1 MIARSTSAQG
11 APRRADDSSRG
22 GGEPIGGPGG
32 GAYVTDRDPAMW
44 VVWVAIAVSLLVWP
58 FALGLGFNEPVG
70 RVAPN
75 YTPYFK
81 LHNWWPY
88 PFFLLGLAPAL
99 WLTWRPM
106 LRAWVDLARSG
117 VLRAASGRPNAAGI
131 DAVVAALC
139 RWRWV
144 AVAAALAVTLAINIV
159 DRAELAGLYND
170 APLQTQRS
178 YACNWPEPFVLWIL
192 QHTDDGFACSD
203 TPYADP
209 AAGGPKADPSA
220 AWNGPHVA
228 PNFAQVAFFILTT
241 LQQLVIVFLA
251 ALAIAQ
257 LLLHSAL
264 FALFERLP
272 AARQYGLRL
281 ALNCRSPVNEFG
293 LERWNHALN
302 NFYWAVSPALLGVF
316 LSRAAT
322 PEAEYLPGQA
332 MLGVAVPLCLLAP
345 MAATIVARQLRLPD
359 AWSTLEPD
367 GEVPAEDYRRQQLWP
382 LDRNWSSKLGI
393 VLAFALA
400 ALSIGFELGE
410 LISL

>member
-1 MIARSTSAQG
+1 
-11 APRRADDSSRG
+11 
-22 GGEPIGGPGG
+22 
-32 GAYVTDRDPAMW
+32 MW
-44 VVWVAIAVSLLVWP
+44 GVWAAIAGSLLVWA
-58 FALGLGFNEPVG
+58 FVLGWGFDDPVG
-70 RVAPN
+70 AVAPG

-81 LHNWWPY
+81 LHNWWPF

-106 LRAWVDLARSG
+106 LRAWADLARSG
-117 VLRAASGRPNAAGI
+117 VLRAPDGRPEAASVE
-131 DAVVAALC
+131 AVLAAVC
-139 RWRWV
+139 RWRWA
-144 AVAAALAVTLAINIV
+144 AVAAALAVTLAINVV

-170 APLQTQRS
+170 APRQTQRS
-178 YACNWPEPFVLWIL
+178 YACAWPDPFVLWIL
-192 QHTDDGFACSD
+192 KDTDGGFACAH
-203 TPYADP
+203 TPEPDP
-209 AAGGPKADPSA
+209 AGDATPAEPPA
-220 AWNGPHVA
+220 AWHGPHLE
-228 PNFAQVAFFILTT
+228 PDPAQVTFFILTT

-251 ALAIAQ
+251 ALAVAQ

-272 AARQYGLRL
+272 AARRHGLRL
-281 ALNCRSPVNEFG
+281 VLNCRSPVNEFG

-302 NFYWAVSPALLGVF
+302 NFYWAVAPALLGVF

-345 MAATIVARQLRLPD
+345 MAATILVRQLRLPE
-359 AWSTLEPD
+359 AWSALEPD
-367 GEVPAEDYRRQQLWP
+367 GAVPAEDYRRQQLWP

-400 ALSIGFELGE
+400 ALSIGFELNE